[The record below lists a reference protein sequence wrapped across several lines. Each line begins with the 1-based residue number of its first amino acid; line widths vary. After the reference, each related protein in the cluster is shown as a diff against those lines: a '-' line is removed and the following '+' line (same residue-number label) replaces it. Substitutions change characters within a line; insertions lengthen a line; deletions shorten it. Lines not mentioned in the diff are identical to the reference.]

1 VRLGAVVVVALAC
14 TSPTPQPLQQ
24 PAPVRTAASDVTA
37 QNWSGPPLDR
47 GQLVL
52 HDAFGGAHPVEVEI
66 ADTAPSRTRGMMWR
80 TSVPS
85 GTGMLFIFPEEQVQ
99 KFWMRNTLVP
109 LDMLFV
115 DKSGQ
120 VVGIVAQAEP
130 QTLDQRTVGRPSLY
144 VLEVAGGWAEKTG
157 IAPGTRVE
165 LKGSL
170 SSRAGKP

>member
-1 VRLGAVVVVALAC
+1 VKLAAVVVVALAC
-14 TSPTPQPLQQ
+14 TSPTPQAVPQ
-24 PAPVRTAASDVTA
+24 PTALRAPATDVTA
-37 QNWSGPPLDR
+37 QNWSGPALDR

-80 TSVPS
+80 TSVPA

-99 KFWMRNTLVP
+99 RFWMRNTLVP

-120 VVGIVAQAEP
+120 VVGIVAEAEP
-130 QTLDQRTVGRPSLY
+130 QTLDGRSIGRPSLY
-144 VLEVAGGWAEKTG
+144 VVEVAGGWAEKTG
-157 IAPGTRVE
+157 IAPGARVE

-170 SSRAGKP
+170 AGRIGQP